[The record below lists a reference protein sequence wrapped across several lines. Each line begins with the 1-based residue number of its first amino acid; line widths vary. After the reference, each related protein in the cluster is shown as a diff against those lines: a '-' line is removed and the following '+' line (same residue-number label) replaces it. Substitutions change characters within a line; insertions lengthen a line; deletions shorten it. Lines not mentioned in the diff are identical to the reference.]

1 MRYDNG
7 TIYPP
12 DNLAYPVVYT
22 GDPAIQGV
30 LGQPTLATLND
41 VWGGSGG
48 APQAQQIAN
57 QYGGIIQESNTP
69 TSDDPCSRYDKAD
82 YRYWLCK
89 GTDIGTGGIGGK
101 IFNQGQDAVS
111 SVSSFGSDIVNRA
124 GLFLLALLV
133 LGVGL
138 WAALK

>member
-22 GDPAIQGV
+22 GDSAIQGI

-41 VWGGSGG
+41 VWTGGGGGS
-48 APQAQQIAN
+48 ATAQRVASI
-57 QYGGIIQESNTP
+57 YGGVIQESNTP
-69 TSDDPCSRYDKAD
+69 ASTDPCAKWDKSSWQ
-82 YRYWLCK
+82 YWLCK
-89 GTDIGTGGIGGK
+89 GTDIGTGGIGGNV
-101 IFNQGQDAVS
+101 FNAGQDIANAPK
-111 SVSSFGSDIVNRA
+111 DILNRA
-124 GLFLLALLV
+124 GFFLLALLV

-138 WAALK
+138 WAMLK